1 MIADRNSENNK
12 TTGNLLTI
20 LNSSRSVQDYL
31 TKVESFMLH
40 TSLGAELKKLMDEKG
55 LKAGE
60 IFDTAGLSRSTGY
73 DILSGKKHP
82 SREKVLALIVVMGLS
97 QEEAQNLL
105 KHSAYPTLYAKDAFD
120 SAILFCLQNHL
131 SLIEC
136 NDILDRLGYDVI
148 PN

>member
-1 MIADRNSENNK
+1 MSADRNSENNK

-31 TKVESFMLH
+31 TKVESSMLH
-40 TSLGAELKKLMDEKG
+40 TSLGEELKKVMDEKG

-60 IFDTAGLSRSTGY
+60 IFDTAGLSKSTGY

-82 SREKVLALIVVMGLS
+82 SREKVLALILAMGLS
-97 QEEAQNLL
+97 QEEA
-105 KHSAYPTLYAKDAFD
+105 YPMLYAKDAFD
-120 SAILFCLQNHL
+120 SAILFCLQNHK

-148 PN
+148 P

>member
-1 MIADRNSENNK
+1 MSADRNSENNK

-82 SREKVLALIVVMGLS
+82 SREKVLALILAMGLS
-97 QEEAQNLL
+97 QEEAQDLL
-105 KHSAYPTLYAKDAFD
+105 KHSAYPMLYAKDAFD

>member
-1 MIADRNSENNK
+1 METDSAREKDIK
-12 TTGNLLTI
+12 TGNLLSI

-31 TKVESFMLH
+31 TKVESSIIH
-40 TSLGAELKKLMDEKG
+40 TSLGEELKKLMEEKG

-82 SREKVLALIVVMGLS
+82 SREKVLALILAMGLS
-97 QEEAQNLL
+97 QEEAQDLL
-105 KHSAYPTLYAKDAFD
+105 KHSSYPPLYARDAFD
-120 SAILFCLQNHL
+120 SVILFCLQKHK

-148 PN
+148 P